1 MTRHALLSTITR
13 IVLFI
18 TFTVGFAL
26 TAFAPALGWRAT
38 GLVVM
43 VAAGSLLAHPI
54 ACRLILPSVEGAVEP
69 RRVVGR
75 AGADGT
81 D

>member
-13 IVLFI
+13 IVSFI

-26 TAFAPALGWRAT
+26 TAFAPALGWRAA

-43 VAAGSLLAHPI
+43 
-54 ACRLILPSVEGAVEP
+54 EGTVEP